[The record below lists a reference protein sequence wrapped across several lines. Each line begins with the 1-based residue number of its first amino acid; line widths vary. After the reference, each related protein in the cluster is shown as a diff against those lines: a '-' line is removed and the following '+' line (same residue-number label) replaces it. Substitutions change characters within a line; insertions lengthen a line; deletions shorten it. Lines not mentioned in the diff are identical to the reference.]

1 MAFVSPEYV
10 ETIQRKHDNKVWRL
24 YDSSGK
30 VLINKCDGSGS
41 IDDSVQDL
49 QDAIEHCHGEFVIV
63 KLYSKV
69 PERRSEGA
77 TAENGLQLR
86 IRLNGFGLGSP
97 SRNGATS
104 SPTWMDMVAMQDRIR
119 NAEME
124 KLRMEL
130 EAKEQSPWARI
141 AERLLENDSL
151 VTALAGIV
159 LKAATPTAAVP
170 PKQIGTP
177 PSDNSNNID
186 ETLQRLSKVDPDYQ
200 TTLSKMVSYLERNP
214 GVINQIKPIFES

>member
-1 MAFVSPEYV
+1 M
-10 ETIQRKHDNKVWRL
+10 
-24 YDSSGK
+24 
-30 VLINKCDGSGS
+30 
-41 IDDSVQDL
+41 QDL
-49 QDAIEHCHGEFVIV
+49 QDAIEHCYGEFVIV

-159 LKAATPTAAVP
+159 LKAAAPSAPQQTPQINAAQTEP
-170 PKQIGTP
+170 TK
-177 PSDNSNNID
+177 DLD

-200 TTLSKMVSYLERNP
+200 TTLSKMVSYMERNP